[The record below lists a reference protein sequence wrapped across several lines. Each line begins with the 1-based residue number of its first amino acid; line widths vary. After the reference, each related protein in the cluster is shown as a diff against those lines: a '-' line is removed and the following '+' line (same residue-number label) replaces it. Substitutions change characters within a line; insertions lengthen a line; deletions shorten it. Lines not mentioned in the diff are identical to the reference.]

1 MDGLQGHSTVVVV
14 KVGTSSLVRAEHN
27 SLNLSNLAS
36 ICETVRTLRSEG
48 YRVVLVS
55 SGAVGV
61 GCQRLKLSARP
72 RSLAQKQALAAIGQ
86 VYLIRYWEDFLDALG
101 LVALCTGAP
110 DAGQLG

>member
-1 MDGLQGHSTVVVV
+1 M
-14 KVGTSSLVRAEHN
+14 
-27 SLNLSNLAS
+27 
-36 ICETVRTLRSEG
+36 
-48 YRVVLVS
+48 S

-101 LVALCTGAP
+101 LVGEACLQSLTADSALRALVTVCT
-110 DAGQLG
+110 LL